1 MICTFVGDCLIKWIT
16 MERKIGEVFE
26 LDGVKLRV
34 EEAVDAGT
42 PCDFCFLSNKWDWL
56 CGIYDTKEG
65 SCCKEDRLDNTDVIF
80 TEVKE

>member
-1 MICTFVGDCLIKWIT
+1 

-34 EEAVDAGT
+34 EKGEYL
-42 PCDFCFLSNKWDWL
+42 CDGCSLFDIECINLRSIRGDCNKVHRKD
-56 CGIYDTKEG
+56 K
-65 SCCKEDRLDNTDVIF
+65 TDVIF

>member
-1 MICTFVGDCLIKWIT
+1 

-34 EEAVDAGT
+34 EESE
-42 PCDFCFLSNKWDWL
+42 PW
-56 CGIYDTKEG
+56 CGGCYLFDIECADLRNIRGDCNIEHRTDK
-65 SCCKEDRLDNTDVIF
+65 TDVIF

>member
-1 MICTFVGDCLIKWIT
+1 

-34 EEAVDAGT
+34 EKGEMYSCVGCYFNDFASCQDSILVRGYCVD
-42 PCDFCFLSNKWDWL
+42 
-56 CGIYDTKEG
+56 
-65 SCCKEDRLDNTDVIF
+65 DNRRDQQNVIF

>member
-1 MICTFVGDCLIKWIT
+1 

-34 EEAVDAGT
+34 EKAESW
-42 PCDFCFLSNKWDWL
+42 C
-56 CGIYDTKEG
+56 EG
-65 SCCKEDRLDNTDVIF
+65 CYLFDIDMKCTDLRNIRGDCNVEHRIDKTDVVF

>member
-1 MICTFVGDCLIKWIT
+1 

-34 EEAVDAGT
+34 EREASNEY
-42 PCDFCFLSNKWDWL
+42 CDKCYFEYGYCSEYVKYRGRCFSD
-56 CGIYDTKEG
+56 YRT
-65 SCCKEDRLDNTDVIF
+65 DNTDIIF

>member
-1 MICTFVGDCLIKWIT
+1 

-34 EEAVDAGT
+34 EKAEA
-42 PCDFCFLSNKWDWL
+42 L
-56 CGIYDTKEG
+56 CIGCYLLGADIECTDLRSIRGDCNIEHRIDK
-65 SCCKEDRLDNTDVIF
+65 TDVIF

>member
-1 MICTFVGDCLIKWIT
+1 

-34 EEAVDAGT
+34 DEAE
-42 PCDFCFLSNKWDWL
+42 SL
-56 CGIYDTKEG
+56 CRGCYLFDIDVECTDLRSIRGDCNIEHRTDEK
-65 SCCKEDRLDNTDVIF
+65 DVIF

>member
-1 MICTFVGDCLIKWIT
+1 

-34 EEAVDAGT
+34 DEAELGCRGCYLFDIDIECTDLRNIRGDCSEVHRT
-42 PCDFCFLSNKWDWL
+42 
-56 CGIYDTKEG
+56 
-65 SCCKEDRLDNTDVIF
+65 DNTDVIF

>member
-1 MICTFVGDCLIKWIT
+1 

-34 EEAVDAGT
+34 KKAVYYCVSCYLYENDIICG
-42 PCDFCFLSNKWDWL
+42 LKRINKVIPECTISERKD
-56 CGIYDTKEG
+56 KQ
-65 SCCKEDRLDNTDVIF
+65 SVIF

>member
-1 MICTFVGDCLIKWIT
+1 

-34 EEAVDAGT
+34 EEGSSLCYGCCLFDIECINLRSIRGNCCGVDRT
-42 PCDFCFLSNKWDWL
+42 DK
-56 CGIYDTKEG
+56 
-65 SCCKEDRLDNTDVIF
+65 TDVVF